1 MGWGR
6 DGRAARPVW
15 TVRALPISCATAGA
29 RTTRNGCHRGENPVI
44 DTAFHVSPYRSGK
57 EKLSRFHPADR
68 SRDELSKR
76 ASVMSAKLCAV
87 Q

>member
-1 MGWGR
+1 M
-6 DGRAARPVW
+6 
-15 TVRALPISCATAGA
+15 
-29 RTTRNGCHRGENPVI
+29 I